1 MSETTTRTIQ
11 ITEWAELQVKARFF
25 DQFKKTP
32 VDADMINKLAAYYM
46 DAHMKLEAIRKGAKE

>member
-1 MSETTTRTIQ
+1 MSNPLTRTIPMS
-11 ITEWAELQVKARFF
+11 EWAELQVKARFF

-46 DAHMKLEAIRKGAKE
+46 EAHQRLDAIRKGTPE